1 MSEITLNVIGIT
13 VMIVSIIVMWKG
25 AKWDE

>member
-1 MSEITLNVIGIT
+1 MSEITLSVIGIT